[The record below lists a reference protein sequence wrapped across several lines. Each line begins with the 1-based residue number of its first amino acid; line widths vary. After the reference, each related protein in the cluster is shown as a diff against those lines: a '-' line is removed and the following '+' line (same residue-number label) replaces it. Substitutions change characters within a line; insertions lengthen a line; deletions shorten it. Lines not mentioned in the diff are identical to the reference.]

1 MIGVLNSI
9 PVIAIGSGW
18 LAVEKP
24 EGLSVHNDP
33 ENDLCSRIQ
42 TAVEADAI
50 LQAALDYDPAFGV
63 HPVHRLDRETSGVM
77 VLACSAGVFRYIAR
91 LFEAHQ
97 VEKIYQALLHG
108 RLEARAPEQGLWDW
122 PLSREAGGRRL
133 PAGTGKKMPC
143 RTRFEILDYSAHY
156 TLVRFRLE
164 TGRKHQIRR
173 HAKLAGH
180 PVVGDDR
187 YGSVR
192 AIAHLKSKGF
202 NRLALHCMEIGFVPS
217 GDSKV
222 LFIKS
227 PELPES
233 IRLLFEKDKEISTF

>member
-1 MIGVLNSI
+1 MMRVLNSI

-24 EGLSVHNDP
+24 AGLSVHNDP

-42 TAVEADAI
+42 AAFEADAV
-50 LQAALDYDPAFGV
+50 LQAALNYDPAFGV

-77 VLACSAGVFRYIAR
+77 VLACSAGVFRYLAR

-97 VEKIYQALLHG
+97 VEKIYRALLHG
-108 RLEARAPEQGLWDW
+108 RLEAEAPEQSLWDW
-122 PLSREAGGRRL
+122 PLSREAGGRRH
-133 PAGTGKKMPC
+133 PAGTGRKMPC

-156 TLVRFRLE
+156 TLVQLRLE

-187 YGSVR
+187 YGSAR

-217 GDSKV
+217 SDSEFMV
-222 LFIKS
+222 IRS

-233 IRLLFEKDKEISTF
+233 IHRLFEKDKAISAL

>member
-9 PVIAIGSGW
+9 CVLASGSGW

-24 EGLSVHNDP
+24 EGVSVHNDP
-33 ENDLCSRIQ
+33 ENDLCSRLQ

-50 LQAALDYDPAFGV
+50 LRAALDYDPVFGV
-63 HPVHRLDRETSGVM
+63 NPVHRLDRETSGVM

-108 RLEARAPEQGLWDW
+108 RLETEAPGQGLWDR
-122 PLSREAGGRRL
+122 PLSREAGGRRD

-156 TLVRFRLE
+156 TLVRCRLE

-180 PVVGDDR
+180 PVVGDAR
-187 YGSVR
+187 YGSAR
-192 AIAHLKSKGF
+192 AIAHLQSNGF
-202 NRLALHCMEIGFVPS
+202 NRLALHCMEIGFIPS
-217 GDSKV
+217 GDSEFLV
-222 LFIKS
+222 IRS

-233 IRLLFEKDKEISTF
+233 IRRLFEKDKAISAL

>member
-1 MIGVLNSI
+1 MIDVLNSI
-9 PVIAIGSGW
+9 PVLAFGSAW

-42 TAVEADAI
+42 AAIEADAI
-50 LQAALDYDPAFGV
+50 LHAALDYDSDFGV
-63 HPVHRLDRETSGVM
+63 HPVNRLDRETSGVM
-77 VLACSAGVFRYIAR
+77 VLACSAVAFRHIAR

-108 RLEARAPEQGLWDW
+108 RLEAEAPEQGLWDW
-122 PLSREAGGRRL
+122 PLSREAGGRRH
-133 PAGTGKKMPC
+133 PAGTGKKAPC

-156 TLVRFRLE
+156 TRVLFRLE

-180 PVVGDDR
+180 PVVGDER
-187 YGSVR
+187 YGSTR
-192 AIAHLKSKGF
+192 AIVHLKSKGF
-202 NRLALHCMEIGFVPS
+202 NRLALHCMAIGFVPPGNS
-217 GDSKV
+217 EFLV
-222 LFIKS
+222 VRS

-233 IRLLFEKDKEISTF
+233 IRLLFEKDKAISAL